1 MLNYPF
7 LYEFSPFYLAQAALT
22 VWMLV
27 DANRRG
33 VEYYWFWIILIF
45 QPIGPWA
52 YFILY
57 KARDLRAGQGRLAG
71 LFQRPASLVEL
82 RHRVERLPT
91 VAGRLEL
98 SERLVETNAHAEAVP
113 HLEAVLAHEP
123 THCQAL
129 FLLASCRRA
138 LGRPDE
144 AVPLLEKLIAR
155 HPSWREYEGWQR
167 LVEFREEAGDRAGAV
182 ASCRELARVAPSLE
196 HRCLLAEHLLAVGDK
211 GEARKVVE
219 QGLDEYRYL
228 SGYSRRRDRR
238 WVGKAKQL
246 LNESG

>member
-1 MLNYPF
+1 MWNFFAVPEL
-7 LYEFSPFYLAQAALT
+7 SPLYLAQAAMT
-22 VWMLV
+22 IWMLV

-33 VEYYWFWIILIF
+33 MDYYWFWIILIF

-57 KARDLRAGQGRLAG
+57 KARELRVGHGRLAT
-71 LFQRPASLVEL
+71 LFQRPASLDEL
-82 RHRVERLPT
+82 RHRVERMPT

-98 SERLVETNAHAEAVP
+98 SERLVETGAHAEAVP
-113 HLEAVLAHEP
+113 HLDAVLAHEP

-138 LGRPDE
+138 LGDPGE

-155 HPSWREYEGWQR
+155 HPAWQEYEAWQR
-167 LVEFREEAGDRAGAV
+167 LVEVREEAGDRAGAV

-196 HRCLLAEHLLAVGDK
+196 HRCLLAEHLLAVGEK
-211 GEARKVVE
+211 SEAHKVVE
-219 QGLDEYRYL
+219 QGLDDYRYL
-228 SGYSRRRDRR
+228 SGHSRRRDRR
-238 WVGKAKQL
+238 WVSKAKQL
-246 LNESG
+246 LNECA